1 MSGIT
6 DFMSGTE
13 VEIQGKKELDRI
25 HWNTVQ
31 KIIVL
36 LYRNGMMKKT
46 AISMRCRLRYDRFRL
61 HLDWCESL
69 KLVQTKTGNDGTD
82 LICLTDRGTELY
94 RELFAHKQ
102 LDF

>member
-6 DFMSGTE
+6 DLMYGTE
-13 VEIQGKKELDRI
+13 AEIQGKKELDRI
-25 HWNTVQ
+25 HCNTVQ

-69 KLVQTKTGNDGTD
+69 KLIETKIENKTE
-82 LICLTDRGTELY
+82 LIGLTDRGIELY
-94 RELFAHKQ
+94 REQFVDKPI
-102 LDF
+102 DF